1 MKAAF
6 VEVTRFLLILL
17 FIYTA
22 SSKIQSFH
30 TFHGVLI
37 KSPLIG
43 KHFALYVAILI
54 PAIEIIAAV
63 LLLFP
68 RTTLKGF
75 YVSTVLMGLFAFYVT
90 YMVLF
95 APKLPCVCGGI
106 IKEMSWGQHIAF
118 NCVFFLLSLIC
129 SIRYKDFINK
139 KQTGLSTTQPV

>member
-6 VEVTRFLLILL
+6 IEVTRFLLILL

-22 SSKIQSFH
+22 SSKIQTFH
-30 TFHGVLI
+30 TFQGVLI

-43 KHFALYVAILI
+43 KHLALYVAILI
-54 PAIEIIAAV
+54 PAIEIVAAA

-68 RTTLKGF
+68 KTTPKGF
-75 YVSTVLMGLFAFYVT
+75 YVSTVLMGLFTFYVT

-106 IKEMSWGQHIAF
+106 IKEMTWKQHIVF
-118 NCVFFLLSLIC
+118 NTIIFLLSGIC
-129 SIRYKDFINK
+129 SLRYNDFIN